1 MATPKFVSLFAGC
14 GGMDLGFVQAGFE
27 PVAAY
32 DNWSAAVENYRT
44 NIGGHAEVWDLSA
57 ARLPSD
63 VKKCDVVIAGS
74 PCQGFS
80 TAGKRRVDD
89 PRNKLLD
96 AAIKTSI
103 DLDPKVIVLEN
114 VLGLLSGEHRV
125 YLDDACTKLTAAGY
139 KTVTQVLD
147 ARDCG
152 IPQTRRRVIVLAW
165 RTKKVLHPLGGSED
179 RATLTSVLSNIRGV
193 ENHHPSLLK
202 RDSDEFQIAQKI
214 LQGQKLCD
222 VRGGAN
228 AVHTWDIPEIFGK
241 TTAREKCVLL
251 EVMQIRRR
259 VRSRNF
265 GDADP
270 VSIQL
275 LSNALGKVVV
285 SDIKSLVKKGYLKMV
300 RDDVDL
306 RHAFNGK
313 YRRLRSNGDSF
324 TVDTRFG
331 DPRYFL
337 HPNQHRGFTVREAA
351 RIQGFPDEYVFHG
364 VTKDQYKMLGNAVP
378 PPMGKSIAKVVKS
391 VLV

>member
-1 MATPKFVSLFAGC
+1 MAKPKFVSLFAGC

-32 DNWSAAVENYRT
+32 DNWSAAVENYT
-44 NIGGHAEVWDLSA
+44 NNIGEHAEVWDLST
-57 ARLPSD
+57 ARLPST

-80 TAGKRRVDD
+80 TAGKRKFDD

-114 VLGLLSGEHRV
+114 VLGLLSGEHRI
-125 YLDDACTKLTAAGY
+125 YWDNACKKLKAAGY
-139 KTVTQVLD
+139 KAATQVVD

-152 IPQTRRRVIVLAW
+152 IPQSRRRVIVLAW
-165 RTKKVLHPLGGSED
+165 KTKKELHLIGASEE
-179 RATLTSVLSNIRGV
+179 RVTLASVLSNIRGAP
-193 ENHHPSLLK
+193 NHHTSLLK
-202 RDSDEFQIAQKI
+202 KGSDELQIAQKI
-214 LQGQKLCD
+214 SQGQKLCD
-222 VRGGAN
+222 VRGGAS
-228 AVHTWDIPEIFGK
+228 AVHTWDIPEVFGK
-241 TTAREKCVLL
+241 TTERERRALS

-259 VRSRNF
+259 VRSRDF

-270 VSIQL
+270 VSMEL
-275 LSNALGKVVV
+275 LVAALGKTVVR
-285 SDIKSLVKKGYLKMV
+285 DINNLVKKGYLKMV
-300 RDDVDL
+300 NDDVDL
-306 RHAFNGK
+306 KHAFNGK
-313 YRRLRSNGDSF
+313 YRRLKSNGDSF

-351 RIQGFPDEYVFHG
+351 RIQGFPDRYVFHG
-364 VTKDQYKMLGNAVP
+364 VTKDQYKMIGNAVP
-378 PPMGKSIAKVVKS
+378 PPMGKMIAKTVS
-391 VLV
+391 EVL